1 MLCRRLTDVSLRAL
15 ALATALVPCSLLLAC
30 TQPAPALSDL
40 EQQVFTRSCAFSAC
54 HPASA
59 SPAGGLSLV
68 GSTYEKLV
76 NAKSTLAPDKLR
88 VVPFQPD
95 QSFFFEK
102 IAQEKPSAGKRM
114 PPGQPLPDEEIAQI
128 RAWIEAGA
136 ENK

>member
-1 MLCRRLTDVSLRAL
+1 MLAVG
-15 ALATALVPCSLLLAC
+15 CSP
-30 TQPAPALSDL
+30 PAPPLSSL
-40 EQQVFTRSCAFSAC
+40 EQNVFARSCTFSAC

-59 SPAGGLSLV
+59 SPAGGLSLA
-68 GSTYEKLV
+68 GSTFEKLV
-76 NAKSTLAPDKLR
+76 NAKSKLAPDKLR

-114 PPGQPLPDEEIAQI
+114 PPDQALPDEEIAQI

>member
-1 MLCRRLTDVSLRAL
+1 MAAAL
-15 ALATALVPCSLLLAC
+15 APVVLAAACS
-30 TQPAPALSDL
+30 QPAPPLSDL
-40 EQQVFTRSCAFSAC
+40 EQRVFTRSCTFSAC
-54 HPASA
+54 HPSSA
-59 SPAGGLSLV
+59 SPAGGLSLA
-68 GSTYEKLV
+68 GSTFEKLV

-102 IAQEKPSAGKRM
+102 IAQEKPSVGKRM
-114 PPGQPLPDEEIAQI
+114 PPGQALPEDEIAQI

>member
-1 MLCRRLTDVSLRAL
+1 LLHRRLFDVSPL
-15 ALATALVPCSLLLAC
+15 AMAAALVPLSLVLGCSP
-30 TQPAPALSDL
+30 PAPPLSDL
-40 EQQVFTRSCAFSAC
+40 EKQVFTRSCAFSAC
-54 HPASA
+54 HPAST
-59 SPAGGLSLV
+59 SPAGGLSLAG
-68 GSTYEKLV
+68 GSYEKLV
-76 NAKSTLAPDKLR
+76 NVKSTLAPDKLR

-102 IAQEKPSAGKRM
+102 IAQEKPSVGKRM